1 MEDWVF
7 VRLCNWFDVWL
18 ICNLPVFLF
27 QLLCF
32 GEGGKEV
39 IACYYW
45 YWRLSSQ
52 SLKRTLA
59 SVSEKQRIRFV
70 HLWLIWHVLRL
81 RFFCYDLWITVV
93 FGFFDGGAS
102 LCWSVTSFEIDVLG
116 LWGKCWWISCDIR
129 SLDIPWIDVHFD
141 NISFQDI

>member
-7 VRLCNWFDVWL
+7 VGLCNWFDVWL

-102 LCWSVTSFEIDVLG
+102 LCWLVLLKLVLRLMFLDCEGNAGESAVTFARLIFHG
-116 LWGKCWWISCDIR
+116 
-129 SLDIPWIDVHFD
+129 
-141 NISFQDI
+141 